1 MLPSCCLSFN
11 GVPNPSPISNHP
23 ELQYLCTCT
32 HTWWLPTHPILPI
45 IIHQTHLLLTILDH
59 LLRQCYQLLSLNLLQ
74 THQPNMRGRERKL
87 ATELVVTYLIAL
99 DTERAELT
107 NLTFGSVVASFSGCS
122 AWAEKKEPGTHCL
135 CMLSSPRI
143 SGNLEI
149 SVKSAPLH

>member
-1 MLPSCCLSFN
+1 MHGNFCVRPRPALLEGESVYWLFLFSWDLVLPSCCLSFN

-87 ATELVVTYLIAL
+87 ATELLVTYLI
-99 DTERAELT
+99 ERVHLIQKEL
-107 NLTFGSVVASFSGCS
+107 NWL
-122 AWAEKKEPGTHCL
+122 
-135 CMLSSPRI
+135 I
-143 SGNLEI
+143 SLLA
-149 SVKSAPLH
+149 V